1 MSTVP
6 DHLYYS
12 DQHEWVLMEEDTG
25 TIGITDYA
33 QSELGDIVFVELPE
47 VGDILSQGEPFGTI
61 EAVKTVA
68 ELFAP
73 VSGEVV
79 EINTSLENT
88 VEKVNSDPYT
98 EGWMIKIRIQD
109 PGEMDLLLA
118 PEAYD
123 LMIRDL

>member
-1 MSTVP
+1 MSTVL